1 MTLISNSMDK
11 VRNDLLQGTLDLLIL
26 RTLAT
31 TPLHGWDIAKRI
43 AVVSNDRLSLKQGS
57 LYPALHRLEG
67 RGWIDA
73 EWGVSD
79 AGRSAKFY
87 RLTRAGRK
95 ELETEKEHWLSFASA
110 VTSVL
115 NME

>member
-1 MTLISNSMDK
+1 MDK
-11 VRNDLLQGTLDLLIL
+11 VRNELLQGTLDPLIL
-26 RTLAT
+26 KALST
-31 TPLHGWDIAKRI
+31 TSLHGWDIAKRI

-67 RGWIDA
+67 RGWIEA

-87 RLTRAGRK
+87 RITRKGRK
-95 ELETEKEHWLSFASA
+95 ELEGEKAHWLSFAEA
-110 VTSVL
+110 MASVL
-115 NME
+115 NMEETA